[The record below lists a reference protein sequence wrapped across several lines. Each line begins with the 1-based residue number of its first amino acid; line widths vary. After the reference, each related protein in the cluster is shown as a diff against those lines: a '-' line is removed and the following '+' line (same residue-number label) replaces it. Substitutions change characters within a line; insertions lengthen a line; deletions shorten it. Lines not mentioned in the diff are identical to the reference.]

1 MSNTSTKSAE
11 TEAYPRSK
19 ISQLYFSLTLNYLFK
34 CREHLGNSS
43 TRLEDVDDEND
54 ATDDFISKDG
64 QIDNEP
70 LWVPAKITSN
80 DNVLLVGQLFCSNC
94 RSPHGN
100 YQHYG

>member
-1 MSNTSTKSAE
+1 M
-11 TEAYPRSK
+11 
-19 ISQLYFSLTLNYLFK
+19 
-34 CREHLGNSS
+34 
-43 TRLEDVDDEND
+43 EDD

-94 RSPHGN
+94 RSLTYMVITN
-100 YQHYG
+100 TTDEREILSQLSVSCQQLFANTNREMME